1 MDTEGERIKREIHAI
16 EEVLAVKK
24 NMRETGDWQTMTQL
38 QLEVC
43 LPTEYQFMEEM
54 DADSL
59 EKRKKRLEQDLEDL
73 ERRKDASGFN
83 RDVELYR
90 GRRIN
95 EQEEDGEV

>member
-1 MDTEGERIKREIHAI
+1 MDSEGERIKREIHAI

-43 LPTEYQFMEEM
+43 LPAEYQFMEEM
-54 DADSL
+54 EEQSL
-59 EKRKKRLEQDLEDL
+59 ERRKKRLEQDVEDL
-73 ERRKDASGFN
+73 ERRKDGSSFN

-95 EQEEDGEV
+95 EEEDGE

>member
-16 EEVLAVKK
+16 EEVLAVKE

-38 QLEVC
+38 QLETCVS
-43 LPTEYQFMEEM
+43 PEFKFMEEM

-73 ERRKDASGFN
+73 QRRKDACDFN
-83 RDVELYR
+83 RKVELRR
-90 GRRIN
+90 GKRV
-95 EQEEDGEV
+95 EQEEDGEM

>member
-16 EEVLAVKK
+16 EEVLAVKA
-24 NMRETGDWQTMTQL
+24 NMKETGDWQTMTQL

-95 EQEEDGEV
+95 EQEEDGEM